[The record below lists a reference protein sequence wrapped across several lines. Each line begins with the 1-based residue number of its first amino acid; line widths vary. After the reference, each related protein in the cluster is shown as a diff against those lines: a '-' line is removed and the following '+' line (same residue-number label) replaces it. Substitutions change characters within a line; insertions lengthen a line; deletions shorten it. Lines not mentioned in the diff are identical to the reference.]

1 MKQLSKHYS
10 FTMRS
15 KIRLG
20 LLFLLTFPLLLLSAE
35 QMRLFTDA
43 KGRGLRAVF
52 VSAQNGQVTLRLENG
67 LQHTL
72 SIATLSAGDQQWLK
86 AQGGE
91 SPISAAPS
99 AGTTYGGMEFSPN
112 WLPQTLTAKRE
123 LLESLDLYCKAAVG
137 DAPKGQEPIPGTIV
151 GAIRWRMPL
160 DEALQTLPQGFNKL
174 NERPM
179 VHPCLPNDS
188 LILCG
193 FQFKSFEDRGQP
205 FNQMFLLVDKERKVV
220 SVQFVDQTGKGA
232 KWLPAPDGI
241 REPYYNLISLTHNGS
256 SGKEVPYQILGGGSG
271 AVCIKTAFQDK
282 TGQIR
287 NIPKL
292 QPNIP
297 NMPTN
302 MPSMSA
308 GGRIYENVHWYIP
321 APFARSIL
329 DIVDVYRRAGVI
341 Q

>member
-1 MKQLSKHYS
+1 MNSKL
-10 FTMRS
+10 
-15 KIRLG
+15 RL
-20 LLFLLTFPLLLLSAE
+20 PLLLLFFPLMALSVE
-35 QMRLFTDA
+35 PLRTFTDA
-43 KGRGLRAVF
+43 KGRAVRAAL
-52 VSAQNGQVTLRLENG
+52 VSVQNGQVTLRLENG
-67 LQHTL
+67 RQHTL
-72 SIATLSAGDQQWLK
+72 GIATLSAGDQQWLK
-86 AQGGE
+86 TQEAERPAG
-91 SPISAAPS
+91 PS
-99 AGTTYGGMEFSPN
+99 AEMLPGGMVFSQN

-137 DAPKGQEPIPGTIV
+137 NAPKGQEPIPATIV
-151 GAIRWRMPL
+151 GGIHWRMPL
-160 DEALQTLPQGFNKL
+160 DEALQTLPPGFNKL

-256 SGKEVPYQILGGGSG
+256 SGKEVPYQILSGGSG
-271 AVCIKTAFQDK
+271 VVCIKTAFQDR
-282 TGQIR
+282 TGMTR

-292 QPNIP
+292 PPNIP

-302 MPSMSA
+302 MPSMSS

-321 APFARSIL
+321 APFARAIL
-329 DIVDVYRRAGVI
+329 DIVDVYRRSGVI